1 MRKTNM
7 NAVFFLFAAS
17 GCFALYLLFFVRM
30 RENLED
36 VASQR
41 RKIELQHHQ
50 TQNTRETETEKN
62 AICPRA
68 TAQAQRVFFVEELRI
83 KRRSFSFFL

>member
-7 NAVFFLFAAS
+7 NAVFFVCSEWVLCIVSFV
-17 GCFALYLLFFVRM
+17 FVRM

-62 AICPRA
+62 AISPRA

>member
-1 MRKTNM
+1 ML
-7 NAVFFLFAAS
+7 FFFFFAAS

-62 AICPRA
+62 AISPRA

>member
-1 MRKTNM
+1 ML
-7 NAVFFLFAAS
+7 FFLFAAS
-17 GCFALYLLFFVRM
+17 GCFALSLLFFVRM
-30 RENLED
+30 RENLGD

-62 AICPRA
+62 AISPRA

>member
-1 MRKTNM
+1 ML
-7 NAVFFLFAAS
+7 FFFVCSEWVLCIVSFV
-17 GCFALYLLFFVRM
+17 FVRM

-62 AICPRA
+62 AISPRA